1 MANRLEHFQFSD
13 PLSKEAVCR
22 STRYRHL
29 RKRKKD
35 GQHIIS
41 YIEELPE
48 GREEDEDEPQLDVL
62 PSHSGSICPCC
73 SEIPESED
81 LAELLPQELYT
92 SDIPFTES
100 DSSGDDSE
108 SETSDTVAKVF
119 NGCPLTPSASN
130 LLILQ
135 YSARHNLTQEAVSD
149 LLKLLSIHLPTP
161 NTIPKSLYCFQKKFP
176 SLQYNLKLH
185 YYCSSCLQQ
194 VDKKDVVIC
203 PNAQCRQSL
212 QNYRA
217 LSTFF
222 ELPIETQIASLMGR
236 KYIYSDILYYVRS

>member
-1 MANRLEHFQFSD
+1 MNLNLMFYHLTVGQYVPA
-13 PLSKEAVCR
+13 AVKYLNQKTWQSYSLKNCTHLIYR
-22 STRYRHL
+22 SL
-29 RKRKKD
+29 RV
-35 GQHIIS
+35 H
-41 YIEELPE
+41 
-48 GREEDEDEPQLDVL
+48 
-62 PSHSGSICPCC
+62 
-73 SEIPESED
+73 
-81 LAELLPQELYT
+81 
-92 SDIPFTES
+92 